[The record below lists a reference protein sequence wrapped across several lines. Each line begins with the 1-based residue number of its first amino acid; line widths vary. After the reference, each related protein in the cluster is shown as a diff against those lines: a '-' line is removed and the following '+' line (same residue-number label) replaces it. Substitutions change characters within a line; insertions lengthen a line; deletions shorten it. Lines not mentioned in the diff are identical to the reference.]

1 MKITNLTLKSN
12 PVSRPETVSRRGCSQ
27 SLRNFVSPFFIQL
40 LNCPNAQLFKCFS
53 ASSFRV
59 PYSDVLTSR
68 VKTKVFTLIELLIV
82 IAIIAILAGML
93 LPALSKARESARRI
107 QCANNVKTITSATL
121 QYTITYHDCLPHW
134 NRDGCVWTDQVIFII
149 YPALSKAAEIK
160 NSHKKFFHCPSMQ
173 TPADKYSYGYSK
185 NLGYSW
191 LYDTSPAYPIIKVN
205 RIRRPSQIIMDGDAD
220 SDNYTGD
227 DANTL
232 IHMSW
237 NLIGNFHSGG
247 APLGYI
253 DGHVQHERRLDVTCA
268 GAVPSVTAP
277 GGTETTMLKK
287 MWGSWAEIYQ

>member
-1 MKITNLTLKSN
+1 MKTTNLTLKSN
-12 PVSRPETVSRRGCSQ
+12 PVSRPETVSQRGCSQ
-27 SLRNFVSPFFIQL
+27 SLCNLASPFFL
-40 LNCPNAQLFKCFS
+40 QLFKCFS
-53 ASSFRV
+53 ISSFRV
-59 PYSDVLTSR
+59 PCSDVLTSR

-82 IAIIAILAGML
+82 IAVIAILAGML

-121 QYTITYHDCLPHW
+121 QYTVTYHDCLPYW
-134 NRDGCVWTDQVIFII
+134 NRNGCVWTDQVIFIV
-149 YPALSKAAEIK
+149 YPALNKAAEIK

-205 RIRRPSQIIMDGDAD
+205 RIRRPSQIIMAGDAD

-232 IHMSW
+232 IYMSW
-237 NLIGNFHSGG
+237 NLVGNFHSGG

-253 DGHVQHERRLDVTCA
+253 DGHVQHERRHDVTCA
-268 GAVPSVTAP
+268 GAMPSVTAP

-287 MWGSWAEIYQ
+287 MWGTWAEIYQ